1 VSRRQVRVTASFF
14 ERLDEL
20 LPAQRSATGTP
31 SGTDF
36 LLHEMPAII
45 DRLADAYETSTLPV
59 ADDPEIRVLIT
70 AGILVEYVAVFVV
83 LAGDDAAEVIYL
95 ELT

>member
-1 VSRRQVRVTASFF
+1 MNRRQVRVTASFF

-45 DRLADAYETSTLPV
+45 DRLADAYETSTCPS
-59 ADDPEIRVLIT
+59 
-70 AGILVEYVAVFVV
+70 
-83 LAGDDAAEVIYL
+83 
-95 ELT
+95 LTTLRSGC